1 MLVSFSELLPFAHG
15 LGRFFAG
22 PLPNWPKASRGRG
35 PSEGKSACCWS
46 WVSHGV
52 VIDTDILIYSIL
64 IPKWSLHRV
73 WVFKRLYVYDSVCLF
88 YFACILGLR
97 KLTYSLEYSMLP
109 KEHAFIT
116 GIPFWEV
123 RVRAD
128 ASCYV
133 GVCTFVV
140 VYVCRYMYIWA
151 LIYIYTCISCISYE
165 YLTHAIAHGR
175 LKHNIQRP
183 HKSLANIS
191 WTYSKL

>member
-1 MLVSFSELLPFAHG
+1 MDLDGFLQVHCPTGPKQVE
-15 LGRFFAG
+15 AG
-22 PLPNWPKASRGRG
+22 ALRRESQLA
-35 PSEGKSACCWS
+35 A
-46 WVSHGV
+46 GV
-52 VIDTDILIYSIL
+52 ECLMVLSLIQIYWYTIYLYQNDHSTG
-64 IPKWSLHRV
+64 
-73 WVFKRLYVYDSVCLF
+73 YVYDSVCLF

-128 ASCYV
+128 SSCYV

-151 LIYIYTCISCISYE
+151 LIYIYTHVFPV
-165 YLTHAIAHGR
+165 YLMNTWRMPLHMAD
-175 LKHNIQRP
+175 
-183 HKSLANIS
+183 
-191 WTYSKL
+191 